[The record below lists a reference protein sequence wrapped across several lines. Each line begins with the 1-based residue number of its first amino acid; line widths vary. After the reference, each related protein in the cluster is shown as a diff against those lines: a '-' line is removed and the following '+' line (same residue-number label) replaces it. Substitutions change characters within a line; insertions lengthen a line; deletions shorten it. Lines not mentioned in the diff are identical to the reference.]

1 MKKLQKTIFTI
12 TILILI
18 NISGYAQGSILEIY
32 VRGIES
38 GVQGKFEEAKK
49 DFTMALKDDS
59 LQTLAQLN
67 LKTIDDIFKKK
78 IEKEIGIHI
87 FKAIQYEDQGNYDLA
102 IKEYVKAIDGNP
114 KYADSYNKRGLVY
127 FNKNMYEQAIKDY
140 TKAIQLNPKYT
151 DAYNNRGIIYYNQE
165 KYDLAILDY
174 SKAIEL
180 DPRYAKAY
188 HNRGLIYFTKLEDK
202 SKGCADWKRA
212 CELGEC
218 TNYNTAKNKGLCK

>member
-1 MKKLQKTIFTI
+1 MKKLQASILTIF
-12 TILILI
+12 ILVFVNNL
-18 NISGYAQGSILEIY
+18 SYAQGSISEIY
-32 VRGIES
+32 IRGIES
-38 GVQGKFEEAKK
+38 GVQGKFEEAKNN
-49 DFTMALKDDS
+49 FSIALKDDS
-59 LQTLAQLN
+59 LQTSAQLN

-78 IEKEIGIHI
+78 IEKETGIHI

-102 IKEYVKAIDGNP
+102 IKEYAKAIEINP

-140 TKAIQLNPKYT
+140 TTAIQFNPKYT

-180 DPRYAKAY
+180 DPMYAKAY

-202 SKGCADWKRA
+202 SKGCADWKKA

-218 TNYNTAKNKGLCK
+218 TNYNIAKNKGLCK

>member
-1 MKKLQKTIFTI
+1 MKKLQASILTIF
-12 TILILI
+12 ILVFI
-18 NISGYAQGSILEIY
+18 NNLSYAQGSISEIY
-32 VRGIES
+32 IRGIES
-38 GVQGKFEEAKK
+38 GVQGKFEEAKQ
-49 DFTMALKDDS
+49 DFSIALKDDS
-59 LQTLAQLN
+59 LRTSAQLN
-67 LKTIDDIFKKK
+67 LKTIDDILKKK
-78 IEKEIGIHI
+78 IEKETGIHI

-102 IKEYVKAIDGNP
+102 IREYAKAIEGNP

-140 TKAIQLNPKYT
+140 TTAIQLNPKYT

-180 DPRYAKAY
+180 DPKYAKAY